1 LFDASPTLAH
11 YATTHRALADGPHW
25 PMWRVWL
32 QNFVFFELAM
42 VGIFGGI
49 VGGGM
54 LSEGKPL
61 KALQA
66 IAVLAAFCLIVTIPF
81 SIGAALAYRQICPA
95 VRIGSGD
102 VDLWLGDRSY
112 EQCDLAGLE
121 WYVGTT
127 TFVGN
132 SMVPFQKA
140 VFLAFPRTL
149 KSRVA
154 DDPTNQTQLTIPVGL
169 TAENRERWIAFLT
182 LAGIPRRTLWE
193 RRNLLVRTAVIA
205 VGIALVAFGF
215 LASLGVAVTLERNLA
230 ARGFAA
236 DIAAAITHPIFFPGF
251 FLAMAYLI
259 AFYPWRMLPRVAS
272 SLPPAEQRRVGRKM
286 ALGIAGFG
294 LFSIVTTI
302 MSEKSWGPAAQAT
315 AAAEILVL
323 TALCAFDYSRRL
335 AYTEPATKPASLA
348 KRNANP

>member
-1 LFDASPTLAH
+1 MDKDLAILLFLIGLPLLLTGAGVVFFTLDRWKSTAVCPTCGRRMPKQNEESPAECRYCRQRDDAVQGVHRGAVGQCAACGKRDEAGALVPLWDARLYCRQCLFAASPTLAH
-11 YATTHRALADGPHW
+11 YATTHRALADRPHW

-32 QNFVFFELAM
+32 QNFLLFELAG

-61 KALQA
+61 EALQA

-169 TAENRERWIAFLT
+169 TAENRERWIAFVT
-182 LAGIPRRTLWE
+182 LAGIPRRTL
-193 RRNLLVRTAVIA
+193 
-205 VGIALVAFGF
+205 
-215 LASLGVAVTLERNLA
+215 
-230 ARGFAA
+230 
-236 DIAAAITHPIFFPGF
+236 
-251 FLAMAYLI
+251 
-259 AFYPWRMLPRVAS
+259 
-272 SLPPAEQRRVGRKM
+272 
-286 ALGIAGFG
+286 
-294 LFSIVTTI
+294 
-302 MSEKSWGPAAQAT
+302 
-315 AAAEILVL
+315 
-323 TALCAFDYSRRL
+323 
-335 AYTEPATKPASLA
+335 
-348 KRNANP
+348 